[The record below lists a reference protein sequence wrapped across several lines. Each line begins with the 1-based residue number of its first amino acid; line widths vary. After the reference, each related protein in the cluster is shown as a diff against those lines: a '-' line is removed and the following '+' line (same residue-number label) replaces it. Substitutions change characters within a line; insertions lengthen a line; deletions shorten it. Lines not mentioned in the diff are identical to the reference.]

1 MTQIPPSIVAV
12 IPVHNR
18 VEQTLRCLRSLA
30 AGTVA
35 PEVVVVDDGSWD
47 GTAERIRREF
57 PDVVVLTADGNRW
70 WAGATNIGVEHAL
83 AHGAEYVLAVNNDCV
98 LDGRAVETLVAASR
112 TYGRALLSS
121 HRHDLD
127 DPRRC
132 WSAGVFFDWDRRAVL
147 RAAPVDNTEPF
158 AVHASGANSMLVPR
172 ACFEEIG
179 MLDADGL
186 PQTWADYDFQLRA
199 RAAGWRVLT
208 VPGSIV
214 YVDLSTVG
222 PRLSPAMKPADAVR
236 LVTSFHSPYYPRHV
250 WRFFR
255 RHAPARR
262 FPVVITYRYLG
273 VAASVARYYGIPTRR
288 R

>member
-1 MTQIPPSIVAV
+1 LRSRPSIVAV

-35 PEVVVVDDGSWD
+35 PDAVVVDDGSSD

-57 PDVVVLTADGNRW
+57 PGVVVLTADGNQW
-70 WAGATNIGVEHAL
+70 WAGATNLGVQHAL

-98 LDGRAVETLVAASR
+98 LDRRAVETLVEASQ
-112 TYGRALLSS
+112 TYGRALVSS

-127 DPRRC
+127 DPARC
-132 WSAGVFFDWDRRAVL
+132 WSAGVFFDWDRRRVL

-158 AVHASGANSMLVPR
+158 SVHASGANSMLVPR
-172 ACFEEIG
+172 ACFDEIG
-179 MLDADGL
+179 MFDAEGL
-186 PQTWADYDFQLRA
+186 PQNWADYDFQLRA
-199 RAAGWRVLT
+199 GAAGWRVLS
-208 VPGSIV
+208 VPRSIV
-214 YVDLSTVG
+214 YVDLSTAG
-222 PRLSPAMKPADAVR
+222 PRLGRTMGPGDAVR
-236 LVTSFHSPYYPRHV
+236 LVTSFHSPYYPPHA

-262 FPVVITYRYLG
+262 CPMVMMYRYLG
-273 VAASVARYYGIPTRR
+273 VAASVARYYRVPARR